1 MGLTSTFKDTK
12 GTIDLFNTR
21 FNENV
26 NTRQNSMWRIIF
38 RTIKKLETDQAGSIL
53 ANNSNL
59 KILRTLRGDLKNV
72 VISKQYKKNVSKY
85 LNSFGELKD
94 INDFYY
100 KAIASGKYT
109 ANKFIYKEVL
119 SFSIEATKNSL
130 LESGI
135 VESVIKPIESV
146 LTQNVTTGGNFQDL
160 TDLLRKEI
168 LGDST
173 GAGKLT
179 RYSKQITTDA
189 LNQFNANYNQTVA
202 TDLNLDFY
210 YYNGAIKETSRK
222 YCIGIING
230 SELGLTGGRYY
241 HKKEVERSASLE
253 WAGKIPGTNGSNII
267 TNRGGFN
274 CGHQWLAV
282 DTITVPKHVR
292 ARADAKGL

>member
-1 MGLTSTFKDTK
+1 MSRTATFLNTK

-38 RTIKKLETDQAGSIL
+38 RTIKTLETDQTGNIL
-53 ANNSNL
+53 ANKDNL

-72 VISKQYKKNVSKY
+72 VIDKQYKKNVKTY
-85 LNSFGELKD
+85 LNSFDELKG
-94 INDFYY
+94 INDKYY

-109 ANKFIYKEVL
+109 ANKHVFKEVL
-119 SFSIEATKNSL
+119 NYSIEATSNSL

-160 TDLLRKEI
+160 TDVLRKEI
-168 LGDST
+168 LGDAS

-179 RYSKQITTDA
+179 RYTKQITTDA
-189 LNQFNANYNQTVA
+189 LNQFNANYNQTVS
-202 TDLNLDFY
+202 TDLGLSFY
-210 YYNGAIKETSRK
+210 YYNGGLKETSRQ
-222 YCIGIING
+222 YCKDMVND
-230 SELGLTGGRYY
+230 GRYF
-241 HKKEVERSASLE
+241 HKREVEDSASRE

-267 TNRGGFN
+267 TYRGGFN

-282 DTITVPKHVR
+282 DTLSVPKSVIQR
-292 ARADAKGL
+292 AESKGYIN